1 MSKNSKLVAR
11 LRSRPKDFTWEELT
25 SLLKHFAYHEK
36 AGSGSSRKF
45 INSITDH
52 KLAFHKP
59 HPENV
64 VKRYVIDEVIATLI
78 ENGLIPEEED
88 QQ

>member
-11 LRSRPKDFTWEELT
+11 LQARPKDFTWDELT
-25 SLLKHFAYHEK
+25 SVLKHFGYQEK
-36 AGSGSSRKF
+36 TGSGARRKF

-52 KLAFHKP
+52 KLLFHKP

-64 VKRYVIDEVIATLI
+64 LKRYVIDEVIAALI
-78 ENGLIPEEED
+78 ENGLITGEEI
-88 QQ
+88 QK